1 MIAEEATKCIEQAVL
16 HEFRNI
22 VKKYG
27 PIYNSEHEGYAVLLE
42 EVEEACEDADF
53 LRDTMKRLWLSI
65 RQNNFS
71 NYELSQV
78 YNLAKALAEESV
90 QVAAVCERFM
100 ETVKK
105 NAEVKSCETT
115 YREDKTFL

>member
-1 MIAEEATKCIEQAVL
+1 MIAEEATKCIDQAVL

-27 PIYNSEHEGYAVLLE
+27 PTYNSEHEGYAVLLE

-53 LRDTMKRLWLSI
+53 MQDALKRLWLSI

-105 NAEVKSCETT
+105 
-115 YREDKTFL
+115 

>member
-1 MIAEEATKCIEQAVL
+1 MIAEEATKSIEQAVL

-27 PIYNSEHEGYAVLLE
+27 PTYNSEHEGYAVLLE

-53 LRDTMKRLWLSI
+53 LQDTMKRLWLSI

-105 NAEVKSCETT
+105 
-115 YREDKTFL
+115 